1 MRRACKISMKFL
13 TPGKRR
19 RLNALLQAYRAAV
32 NFYIRSLW
40 DTPGRLDSENMS
52 RLPEGKTRLSARY
65 KSQAL
70 KQALETVVG
79 TRRAAKALGTPAGLP
94 IFKGSA
100 VLDAKFI
107 GITVDNPSKEFDI
120 FIKISSLVKGKRITI
135 PSKRTLVLNKWLDS
149 PEASLIQGCSL
160 SENSLVVWVDVPE
173 PDYKTTGLSLG
184 VDIGMDNLLALS
196 DGTFLGSEFKEIRDR
211 VASSSNGTK
220 TKQRAIKA
228 RDNYVRQ
235 QVNALP
241 WESLMFLAVEDLK
254 NLKRGKAPNRSRAFR
269 RAASPWT
276 YRQVLQVMTQKA
288 QENGVLLVAVPPQYT
303 SQECP
308 SCGTVDRRNRVAGC
322 FKCVNCGH
330 TQHADTVG
338 AINILNKAI
347 RKAGS
352 LESPALKAS

>member
-1 MRRACKISMKFL
+1 
-13 TPGKRR
+13 
-19 RLNALLQAYRAAV
+19 
-32 NFYIRSLW
+32 
-40 DTPGRLDSENMS
+40 MS
-52 RLPEGKTRLSARY
+52 RELNYRDLVGSIQFVPKFHGALNFIIKGDGLYRRDPRQDDVWEEVRMRDAYLELRLGGA
-65 KSQAL
+65 
-70 KQALETVVG
+70 
-79 TRRAAKALGTPAGLP
+79 P
-94 IFKGSA
+94 
-100 VLDAKFI
+100 
-107 GITVDNPSKEFDI
+107 
-120 FIKISSLVKGKRITI
+120 
-135 PSKRTLVLNKWLDS
+135 
-149 PEASLIQGCSL
+149 
-160 SENSLVVWVDVPE
+160 
-173 PDYKTTGLSLG
+173 
-184 VDIGMDNLLALS
+184 
-196 DGTFLGSEFKEIRDR
+196 
-211 VASSSNGTK
+211 
-220 TKQRAIKA
+220 
-228 RDNYVRQ
+228 
-235 QVNALP
+235 
-241 WESLMFLAVEDLK
+241 ESLMFLAVEDLK